1 MPKDWESITQHHL
14 LSREL
19 SADWFNVTISENLA
33 PISRR
38 DHDAFHVLYGNQTPQ
53 QQLLALLDFSSPV
66 IQPEIVSALK
76 SLLAL
81 PEWEFYIPELL
92 NRKHESNIW

>member
-1 MPKDWESITQHHL
+1 
-14 LSREL
+14 
-19 SADWFNVTISENLA
+19 
-33 PISRR
+33 
-38 DHDAFHVLYGNQTPQ
+38 LYGNQTPQ

-81 PEWEFYIPELL
+81 PE
-92 NRKHESNIW
+92 